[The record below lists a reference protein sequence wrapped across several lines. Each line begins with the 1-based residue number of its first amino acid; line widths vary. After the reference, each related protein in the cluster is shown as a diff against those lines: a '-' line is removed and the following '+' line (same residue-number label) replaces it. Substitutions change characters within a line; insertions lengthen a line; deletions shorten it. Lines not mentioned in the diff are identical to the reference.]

1 MAGMIEVADLRVS
14 FHGSGQV
21 VHAVQGVSFS
31 VAEGESFGI
40 VGESGSGKSTVLK
53 AIAGLVPSASA
64 ALTVHG
70 RSVAQRRSKADRRQ
84 MQFVFQ
90 DPYASLHPRQT
101 VDQILREPLA
111 IHRLDRRDERIA
123 SALAEVGLKPEHR
136 FRYPHQLSG
145 GQRQRVALARAL
157 AAKPRLLLL
166 DEPFAAL
173 DAPLRARLR
182 EELLAARA
190 RSDVP
195 MVVITHDPE
204 DVAALGGHVIALESG
219 RVVELRMPPDADDHG
234 SRES

>member
-1 MAGMIEVADLRVS
+1 MRLEVAIEKTLRAREREFRLDLEFASDADV
-14 FHGSGQV
+14 
-21 VHAVQGVSFS
+21 
-31 VAEGESFGI
+31 
-40 VGESGSGKSTVLK
+40 TVLFGPSGAGK
-53 AIAGLVPSASA
+53 TQTLYAIAGLMRPERGRI
-64 ALTVHG
+64 ALGG
-70 RSVAQRRSKADRRQ
+70 RTLFDAAQRIDLPARARDIGY
-84 MQFVFQ
+84 VFQ
-90 DPYASLHPRQT
+90 DYALFPHLSVLQNVAFATSRSSMFNPRAAT
-101 VDQILREPLA
+101 
-111 IHRLDRRDERIA
+111 
-123 SALAEVGLKPEHR
+123 AEVYELLAR
-136 FRYPHQLSG
+136 FALGKLAASHPHQLSG

-204 DVAALGGHVIALESG
+204 DVAALGGQVIALESG
-219 RVVELRMPPDADDHG
+219 RVVELRMHPDADDHG